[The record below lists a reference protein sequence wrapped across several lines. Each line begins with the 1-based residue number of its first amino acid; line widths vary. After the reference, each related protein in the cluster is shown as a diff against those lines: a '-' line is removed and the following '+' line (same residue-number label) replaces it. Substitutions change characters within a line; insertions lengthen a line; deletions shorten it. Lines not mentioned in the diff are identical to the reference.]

1 MSATAYAETDLAPAP
16 EANPWLRS
24 HERFIVKLRKALGF
38 VLTLNFVAFWAIPIA
53 TQGQAFKVALHHV
66 LRPIYN
72 LVDRNPA
79 IRRWAAKH
87 VYRKPVHVDY
97 FATAVFFTFGAV
109 LGLCI
114 LFSVQITTGSL
125 PWWLIA
131 LYFFSWVGFGGR
143 GMGAAYTFAHREGHL
158 SGGRMYRPW
167 IREHVGNFFENW
179 GGFFYGGVPYNFST
193 SHNLL
198 HHRLNAGKGDPF
210 YMWDLDRT
218 NFGDLMLYQWRIFV
232 YMTGWSSLKEFSNQ
246 RDIRRMDEAYRTLR
260 KGFVLYWGVGPAVLL
275 SLLIATG
282 STFGSA
288 LLFLFF
294 IYFQPLCAMSFF
306 LATLNVGFHGLIE
319 FDENG
324 KHIECIAS
332 STIREGDDDSFGEDD
347 HMAHHYFGNV
357 EHVDLSTHQATQH
370 GEWARHHAAVFKQ
383 LSIIEL
389 GIFIHFRRFEMLVDK
404 HYVDYAQDLSK
415 EELVALLRERA
426 QRKEMDYEDYEF
438 RYLPSLRATVQE
450 LVRRGTCKTE
460 NQAYIYQAH
469 HNVQFDL
476 SVPH

>member
-1 MSATAYAETDLAPAP
+1 MAATAPAR
-16 EANPWLRS
+16 AFDTMPWLRI
-24 HERFIVKLRKALGF
+24 HERVIVKLRKMLGF
-38 VLTLNFVAFWAIPIA
+38 VLTLNFLALWAIPIA
-53 TQGQAFKVALHHV
+53 TQGQAFKLALHHV

-72 LVDRNPA
+72 LVDRNPT
-79 IRRWAAKH
+79 IRRFAAEH

-97 FATAVFFTFGAV
+97 FATAVFFTMGAI
-109 LGLCI
+109 LGLGV
-114 LFSVQITTGSL
+114 LFHVQITTGTL

-158 SGGRMYRPW
+158 AGGRMYRPW
-167 IREHVGNFFENW
+167 IREHIGNFFENW
-179 GGFFYGGVPYNFST
+179 GGLFYGGVPYNFST

-210 YMWDLDRT
+210 YMWDIDRT
-218 NFGDLMLYQWRIFV
+218 SFGDLMLYQWRIFV
-232 YMTGWSSLKEFSNQ
+232 YMMGWSSLVEFSKQ
-246 RDIRRMDEAYRTLR
+246 RDVRRMDEAYCTLR
-260 KGFVLYWGVGPAVLL
+260 KGVMLYWGAGPAVIL
-275 SLLIATG
+275 SLLLATG
-282 STFGSA
+282 SSFGSA

-319 FDENG
+319 FDDDG

-332 STIREGDDDSFGEDD
+332 SVILDGEDDSFGEDD
-347 HMAHHYFGNV
+347 HMAHHYFGKV
-357 EHVDLSTHQATQH
+357 EHVDLPAQQASQH

-389 GIFIHFRRFEMLVDK
+389 GIFIHLGQFETLVEK
-404 HYVDYAQDLSK
+404 HYVDFAHDLSK
-415 EELVALLRERA
+415 EELVALLQERA
-426 QRKEMDYEDYEF
+426 QRKEMSYEDYEF
-438 RYLPSLRATVQE
+438 RYLPNLRATAQE
-450 LVRRGTCKTE
+450 LVRRGTCKTA